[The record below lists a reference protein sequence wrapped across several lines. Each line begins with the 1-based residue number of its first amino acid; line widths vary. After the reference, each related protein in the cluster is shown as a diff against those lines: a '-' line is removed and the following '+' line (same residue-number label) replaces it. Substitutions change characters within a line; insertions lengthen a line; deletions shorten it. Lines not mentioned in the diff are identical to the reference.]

1 MTVRPRPDKSR
12 SAAKPFSS
20 IDAGIL
26 ALARVHGDL
35 PHGAALTSGSCS
47 FEQLRERWREHGQVI
62 LADAVDAKA
71 HHVEE
76 RCDWPA
82 PDWPD
87 RLVEQLGTP
96 DRWPPGEKPASSLA
110 QCATV
115 RLVARRP
122 ERCNSRTVWR
132 DPSGEARCPWC
143 SQQAG

>member
-26 ALARVHGDL
+26 ALARVHRDL
-35 PHGAALTSGSCS
+35 SHGAALTSGSCS

-82 PDWPD
+82 GLA
-87 RLVEQLGTP
+87 R
-96 DRWPPGEKPASSLA
+96 PAGR
-110 QCATV
+110 ATRHTGPVAAGREASVFAGAV
-115 RLVARRP
+115 RNGSAGRQTT
-122 ERCNSRTVWR
+122 RTL
-132 DPSGEARCPWC
+132 
-143 SQQAG
+143 